1 MYIPKFYSSR
11 TVWIIFFKIKA
22 TVSLSHQSLYFL
34 VIFWISLAPGI
45 KTTLSKL
52 SNFFFFTCFGGKIA
66 KYGGKKSAWK
76 QEKKKYKSLQ
86 SQSAD
91 LLYLRKKETT
101 LLEAD
106 VDTVAVIEDGKS
118 LVEPLQLQRGIDGS

>member
-1 MYIPKFYSSR
+1 MVEKNLHENRRKKIQ
-11 TVWIIFFKIKA
+11 IFTI
-22 TVSLSHQSLYFL
+22 
-34 VIFWISLAPGI
+34 
-45 KTTLSKL
+45 
-52 SNFFFFTCFGGKIA
+52 
-66 KYGGKKSAWK
+66 
-76 QEKKKYKSLQ
+76 
-86 SQSAD
+86 SAD

>member
-1 MYIPKFYSSR
+1 M
-11 TVWIIFFKIKA
+11 
-22 TVSLSHQSLYFL
+22 
-34 VIFWISLAPGI
+34 
-45 KTTLSKL
+45 KT
-52 SNFFFFTCFGGKIA
+52 G
-66 KYGGKKSAWK
+66 
-76 QEKKKYKSLQ
+76 EKKYKSLQ

-106 VDTVAVIEDGKS
+106 VDTVAVIEDEKS